1 MIGLG
6 TLINTATV
14 LVGGTVGIAMGN
26 KIPDRVRTIVVQVI
40 GMLTIGLGLSDLL
53 KTHNMVFPLLGMVF
67 GAVIGEVLRIE
78 DRLEGIGEI
87 IRKRFAKR
95 QDPGPFISGF
105 VTASLLF
112 CIGPLTIL
120 GAIQDASGATIGTN
134 PTQLFSVGSAGNY
147 ELTITDFCGNS
158 DSSLFLITEPPAI
171 VFVGPQDLC
180 TGIDSEVLVSG
191 GLEPYVFAPSAP
203 AAFFVNAIT
212 NSVFGTAGGTYDMTV
227 TDACNQSGVVPFI
240 LTVCDTEEPNIL
252 LINADEYD
260 NESFIIKGL
269 ESFPNS
275 QLRIYNRWGGLMYES
290 LNYSNDNPWNGTDV
304 EDGVYFWIFNRSDGI
319 SREGYVHVMHKKP

>member
-67 GAVIGEVLRIE
+67 GAVIGEVMRIE
-78 DRLEGIGEI
+78 DRLEGLGEV
-87 IRKRFAKR
+87 IRKRFANR

-120 GAIQDASGATIGTN
+120 GAIQDASGAT
-134 PTQLFSVGSAGNY
+134 PQLY
-147 ELTITDFCGNS
+147 
-158 DSSLFLITEPPAI
+158 
-171 VFVGPQDLC
+171 
-180 TGIDSEVLVSG
+180 
-191 GLEPYVFAPSAP
+191 
-203 AAFFVNAIT
+203 
-212 NSVFGTAGGTYDMTV
+212 
-227 TDACNQSGVVPFI
+227 
-240 LTVCDTEEPNIL
+240 
-252 LINADEYD
+252 
-260 NESFIIKGL
+260 IIKGTL
-269 ESFPNS
+269 DGFMSVIFGAIHGVGVLFSAVSVFIVQGTLTLFGTSLDSLLNDRMRVELFAT
-275 QLRIYNRWGGLMYES
+275 GGLAVMAIGLNLLEIKKIRLGS
-290 LNYSNDNPWNGTDV
+290 LLPGLIITPILVKLFADGT
-304 EDGVYFWIFNRSDGI
+304 GLLR
-319 SREGYVHVMHKKP
+319 

>member
-67 GAVIGEVLRIE
+67 GAVIGEILRIE

-120 GAIQDASGATIGTN
+120 GAIQDASGAT
-134 PTQLFSVGSAGNY
+134 PQLY
-147 ELTITDFCGNS
+147 
-158 DSSLFLITEPPAI
+158 
-171 VFVGPQDLC
+171 
-180 TGIDSEVLVSG
+180 
-191 GLEPYVFAPSAP
+191 
-203 AAFFVNAIT
+203 
-212 NSVFGTAGGTYDMTV
+212 
-227 TDACNQSGVVPFI
+227 
-240 LTVCDTEEPNIL
+240 
-252 LINADEYD
+252 
-260 NESFIIKGL
+260 IIKGTL
-269 ESFPNS
+269 DGFMSVIFGAIHGVGVLFSAVSVFIVQGTLTLFGTRLDSLLNDRM
-275 QLRIYNRWGGLMYES
+275 RIELFATGGLAVMAIGLNLLEIKKIRLGS
-290 LNYSNDNPWNGTDV
+290 LLPGLIITPVLVKLFADGT
-304 EDGVYFWIFNRSDGI
+304 GLLR
-319 SREGYVHVMHKKP
+319 